1 VPPWAPKRL
10 QVLAQERKAELGH
23 DFYALRD
30 ISLELRRGE
39 SVAILGGNGSGKST
53 LLQIICGTLQPSGGV
68 VTRHCRRIAAL
79 LELGSGFNPEFT
91 GRENVC
97 LNGAVLGLAKER
109 SMPNSL
115 EALKLMNQLC
125 WCGNPD
131 LQDFSP
137 EYWRCDVCS
146 TLISKSFPS
155 DDGTAITDE
164 DGDFYGKKYWLEHQ
178 VEKLGLETIEQR
190 SRSDLLD
197 RCG

>member
-1 VPPWAPKRL
+1 
-10 QVLAQERKAELGH
+10 
-23 DFYALRD
+23 
-30 ISLELRRGE
+30 
-39 SVAILGGNGSGKST
+39 
-53 LLQIICGTLQPSGGV
+53 
-68 VTRHCRRIAAL
+68 
-79 LELGSGFNPEFT
+79 
-91 GRENVC
+91 
-97 LNGAVLGLAKER
+97 
-109 SMPNSL
+109 
-115 EALKLMNQLC
+115 MNQLC

-155 DDGTAITDE
+155 GDITAITDE

-197 RCG
+197 RCGWWLAKLLEFSLPPAWFARDRMLSRRVPWFGRARGISCE